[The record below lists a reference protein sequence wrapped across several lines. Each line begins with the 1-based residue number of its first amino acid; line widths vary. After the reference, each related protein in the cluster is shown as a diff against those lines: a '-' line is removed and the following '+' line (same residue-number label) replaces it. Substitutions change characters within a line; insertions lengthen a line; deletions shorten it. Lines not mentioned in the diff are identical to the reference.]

1 MRQVNFNAVDVIRV
15 DTHLLVNTAIE
26 LGRGERINQV
36 LLGDSESFE
45 VEVEVEVLSN
55 RNTISVKP
63 VVANA
68 ATNMTI
74 YTSRRVVT

>member
-26 LGRGERINQV
+26 LGRGERINQI
-36 LLGDSESFE
+36 LLGDSESF
-45 VEVEVEVLSN
+45 EVEVLSN

-63 VVANA
+63 VIANA